1 MKFAEL
7 TVGRCIT
14 LGPLAVDE
22 QEVLAFASKYD
33 QQWFHTDPARA
44 AEGPFQG
51 LIASGWH
58 TCAMA
63 MSLVASDVLHGSE
76 SYASPG
82 LAYVRWPNP
91 VRPGDRLMLRLD
103 VLEQRV
109 SDSQPWLG
117 IVRWRWVMTRQGGAV
132 VLDLEATSMFRLV
145 DEQGPLPEKAAGS
158 CEEPPL

>member
-7 TVGRCIT
+7 TVGRRIM

-22 QEVLAFASKYD
+22 NEVLAFAQKYD
-33 QQWFHTDPARA
+33 RQWFHTDPALA
-44 AEGPFQG
+44 ADGPFQG

-63 MSLVASDVLHGSE
+63 MSLVADEVLKGSE

-91 VRPGDRLMLRLD
+91 VRPGDRLTLELV

-109 SDSQPWLG
+109 SDSRPWLG
-117 IVRWRWVMTRQGGAV
+117 IVRWQWVMQRQGGAV
-132 VLDLEATSMFRLV
+132 VLDLEATSMFRL
-145 DEQGPLPEKAAGS
+145 G
-158 CEEPPL
+158 EERQS

>member
-7 TVGRCIT
+7 NVGRRIT
-14 LGPLAVDE
+14 LGPTVVDE
-22 QEVLAFASKYD
+22 QEVLAFANKYD
-33 QQWFHTDPARA
+33 RQWFHTDPAQA

-63 MSLVASDVLHGSE
+63 MSLVASEVLAGSE

-91 VRPGDRLMLRLD
+91 VRPGDRLTLELE

-109 SDSQPWLG
+109 SDSRPWLG
-117 IVRWRWVMTRQGGAV
+117 IVRWR
-132 VLDLEATSMFRLV
+132 
-145 DEQGPLPEKAAGS
+145 
-158 CEEPPL
+158 

>member
-7 TVGRCIT
+7 TVGRRIP

-22 QEVLAFASKYD
+22 DEVLAFAQKYD
-33 QQWFHTDPARA
+33 RQWFHTDPALA
-44 AEGPFQG
+44 ADGPFQG

-63 MSLVASDVLHGSE
+63 MSLVADEVLKGSE

-91 VRPGDRLMLRLD
+91 VRPGDRLTLELV

-109 SDSQPWLG
+109 SDSRPWLG
-117 IVRWRWVMTRQGGAV
+117 IVRWQWRMKRQGGAV
-132 VLDLEATSMFRLV
+132 VLDLEATSMFRL
-145 DEQGPLPEKAAGS
+145 G
-158 CEEPPL
+158 EERQS

>member
-7 TVGRCIT
+7 TAGHRIS

-22 QEVLAFASKYD
+22 GEVLAFAGKYD
-33 QQWFHTDPARA
+33 SQWFHTDPERA
-44 AEGPFQG
+44 ADGPFQG

-63 MSLVASDVLHGSE
+63 MSLIASEVLADSE
-76 SYASPG
+76 SFASPG

-91 VRPGDRLMLRLD
+91 VRPGDSLTLELE

-109 SDSQPWLG
+109 SDSRPSLG
-117 IVRWRWVMTRQGGAV
+117 IVRWQWMMKRQGGAV
-132 VLDLEATSMFRLV
+132 VLDLEATSMFRL
-145 DEQGPLPEKAAGS
+145 G
-158 CEEPPL
+158 EEGRS

>member
-7 TVGRCIT
+7 TAGRRIV

-22 QEVLAFASKYD
+22 QEIIAFAEKYD
-33 QQWFHTDPARA
+33 QQWFHTNPALA
-44 AEGPFQG
+44 ADGPFQG

-63 MSLVASDVLHGSE
+63 MSLVASEVLNGSE

-82 LAYVRWPNP
+82 LAHVRWPTP
-91 VRPGDRLMLRLD
+91 VRPGDQLTLALE
-103 VLEQRV
+103 VLSQRV

-117 IVRWRWVMTRQGGAV
+117 IVRWQWVMKRQGGAV

-145 DEQGPLPEKAAGS
+145 GQVS
-158 CEEPPL
+158 S

>member
-7 TVGRCIT
+7 TVGRRIT

-22 QEVLAFASKYD
+22 EEVLAFAKKYD
-33 QQWFHTDPARA
+33 QQWFHTDPAQA
-44 AEGPFQG
+44 ADGPFQG

-63 MSLVASDVLHGSE
+63 MSLVASGVLAGSE

-82 LAYVRWPNP
+82 LAYLRWPNP
-91 VRPGDRLMLRLD
+91 VRPGDRLTLALE

-109 SDSQPWLG
+109 SDSRPWLG
-117 IVRWRWVMTRQGGAV
+117 IVRWRWVMQRQGGAV
-132 VLDLEATSMFRLV
+132 VLDLEATSMLRLGEV
-145 DEQGPLPEKAAGS
+145 KRS
-158 CEEPPL
+158 

>member
-7 TVGRCIT
+7 TVGRRIA

-22 QEVLAFASKYD
+22 NEVLAFAQKYD
-33 QQWFHTDPARA
+33 RQWFHTDPVKA
-44 AEGPFQG
+44 ADGPFQG

-63 MSLVASDVLHGSE
+63 MSLIASEVLMGSE

-91 VRPGDRLMLRLD
+91 VRPGDALSLELE

-109 SDSQPWLG
+109 SDSRPWLG

-132 VLDLEATSMFRLV
+132 VLDLEATSMFRLG
-145 DEQGPLPEKAAGS
+145 EQPQS
-158 CEEPPL
+158 

>member
-7 TVGRCIT
+7 SVGRRIA
-14 LGPLAVDE
+14 LGPLAVGE
-22 QEVLAFASKYD
+22 QEVLAFAEKYD
-33 QQWFHTDPARA
+33 RQWFHTDPDA
-44 AEGPFQG
+44 AAAGPFQG

-63 MSLVASDVLHGSE
+63 MALVASGVLKDSE

-91 VRPGDRLMLRLD
+91 VRPGDRLSLELE

-109 SDSQPWLG
+109 SDSRPWLG

-132 VLDLEATSMFRLV
+132 VLDLEATSLFRL
-145 DEQGPLPEKAAGS
+145 G
-158 CEEPPL
+158 EERLS

>member
-7 TVGRCIT
+7 TVGRRIT

-22 QEVLAFASKYD
+22 DEVLAFAQKYD
-33 QQWFHTDPARA
+33 RQWFHTDPALA
-44 AEGPFQG
+44 ADGPFQG

-63 MSLVASDVLHGSE
+63 MSLVADEVLKGSE

-91 VRPGDRLMLRLD
+91 VRPGDRLTLELV

-109 SDSQPWLG
+109 SDSRPCLG
-117 IVRWRWVMTRQGGAV
+117 IVRWQWLMKRQGGAV
-132 VLDLEATSMFRLV
+132 VLDLEATSMFRL
-145 DEQGPLPEKAAGS
+145 G
-158 CEEPPL
+158 EERES

>member
-7 TVGRCIT
+7 TVGRRIT
-14 LGPLAVDE
+14 LGPLVVDQGE
-22 QEVLAFASKYD
+22 LVAFAEKYD
-33 QQWFHTDPARA
+33 HQWFHTDA
-44 AEGPFQG
+44 ALADDGPFQG

-63 MSLVASDVLHGSE
+63 MSLVSSEVLKGSE

-91 VRPGDRLMLRLD
+91 VRPGDLLTLELD

-109 SDSQPWLG
+109 SDSKPWLG
-117 IVRWRWVMTRQGGAV
+117 IVRWQWVMKRQGGAP
-132 VLDLEATSMFRLV
+132 VLDLEATSLFRLAHRNRAV
-145 DEQGPLPEKAAGS
+145 ERAI
-158 CEEPPL
+158 

>member
-7 TVGRCIT
+7 TPGRRIT
-14 LGPLAVDE
+14 LGPLMVDE
-22 QEVLAFASKYD
+22 GEVVAFAEKYD
-33 QQWFHTDPARA
+33 RQWFHTDAARA
-44 AEGPFQG
+44 GDGPFQG

-63 MSLVASDVLHGSE
+63 MSLVASEVLQGSE

-91 VRPGDRLMLRLD
+91 ARPGDVLTLELE

-109 SDSQPWLG
+109 SDTRPWLG
-117 IVRWRWVMTRQGGAV
+117 IVRWQWVMKRQGGAA
-132 VLDLEATSMFRLV
+132 VLELEATSLFRLV
-145 DEQGPLPEKAAGS
+145 QDS
-158 CEEPPL
+158 